1 MVGPLAFSTWDSG
14 LDDDLLR
21 ALLRED
27 APHGDLSTRTLGLDG
42 RPAQIRF
49 EARAGMVV
57 AGLAPAARLLQL
69 CGVQV
74 QALIS
79 DGTGL
84 AAGEAM
90 LLGRGPAGAV
100 LQGWKTAQT
109 LVEACS
115 GIASATA
122 AIVRSLREAGFTT
135 PLACTRKNFPGT
147 RRWAAEAVQAGGGVM
162 HRLGLS
168 ESLLVFPEH
177 RALLGE
183 AESLARVAA
192 LRRSQPEK
200 TLVVEVTDAAEALAM
215 ARAGAQVLQLER
227 FSPAALAALKQR
239 LRDEGLPV
247 RLAPAGGVSLANALA
262 YAQAGADLLVSS
274 APYFAPPMDVKVHIT
289 PA

>member
-1 MVGPLAFSTWDSG
+1 MPFNPWASG

-27 APHGDLSTRTLGLDG
+27 APHGDLSTRALGLDDS
-42 RPAQIRF
+42 PAQVRF
-49 EARAGMVV
+49 EARGEMVV
-57 AGLAPAARLLQL
+57 AGLAPAARLLTL
-69 CGVQV
+69 CGLQV
-74 QALIS
+74 QAVVG
-79 DGTGL
+79 DGSRL

-90 LLGRGPAGAV
+90 LLGRGPAGGV
-100 LQGWKTAQT
+100 LLGWKTAQT

-115 GIASATA
+115 GVASATA
-122 AIVRSLREAGFTT
+122 AIVRSLREAGFAT

-147 RRWAAEAVQAGGGVM
+147 RRWAAEAVLAGGGVM

-183 AESLARVAA
+183 AACAARLAA

-200 TLVVEVTDAAEALAM
+200 TLVVEVTDTADALAM
-215 ARAGAQVLQLER
+215 AQAGAQVLQLER
-227 FSPAALAALKQR
+227 FSPAQLAALKQQ
-239 LRDEGLPV
+239 LQAQGLQV
-247 RLAPAGGVSLANALA
+247 QLAPAGGVTLANALA

-274 APYFAPPMDVKVHIT
+274 APYFAPPMDVKVHIG